1 MGELTALLAS
11 SSSAPIDWVYGAAA
25 SIVFVAVIAIPAAF
39 LNVRDRK
46 RRAQER
52 SSAQSAR

>member
-11 SSSAPIDWVYGAAA
+11 TSSAPIDWVYGGLA
-25 SIVFVAVIAIPAAF
+25 SIAFVAIIAIPAAF

-46 RRAQER
+46 RRAAGR
-52 SSAQSAR
+52 SSVR